1 MCFGYKRPPFV
12 AYRSIFSAIECSTGQ
27 SKPTMRQIAVTYIR
41 CIRTLDARAKLVT
54 SMQHMSYPLR
64 EDLVFRQTAEVCDE
78 KLEEISILVLQ
89 PFYDKEIAHRVQKMQ
104 GETHQIIDDACQRDQ
119 TRGCEYQKLH
129 GKIDWQFGQLLDEQ
143 EYRECERLSSETL
156 ELMHKY
162 TLVDPAD
169 LGTVSALVE
178 TLGDMWRDASKRV
191 SPASEPRFADAT
203 THFCD
208 TATRML
214 HDTVQANTHLVT
226 THGSGLEANIA
237 NLSLHSF
244 RAH

>member
-1 MCFGYKRPPFV
+1 
-12 AYRSIFSAIECSTGQ
+12 
-27 SKPTMRQIAVTYIR
+27 
-41 CIRTLDARAKLVT
+41 
-54 SMQHMSYPLR
+54 
-64 EDLVFRQTAEVCDE
+64 
-78 KLEEISILVLQ
+78 
-89 PFYDKEIAHRVQKMQ
+89 
-104 GETHQIIDDACQRDQ
+104 
-119 TRGCEYQKLH
+119 
-129 GKIDWQFGQLLDEQ
+129 
-143 EYRECERLSSETL
+143 
-156 ELMHKY
+156 MHKY
-162 TLVDPAD
+162 TLVVPAD
-169 LGTVSALVE
+169 LDTVSALVE

>member
-1 MCFGYKRPPFV
+1 
-12 AYRSIFSAIECSTGQ
+12 
-27 SKPTMRQIAVTYIR
+27 
-41 CIRTLDARAKLVT
+41 
-54 SMQHMSYPLR
+54 MQHIAYPLR
-64 EDLVFRQTAEVCDE
+64 EDLVFRQTAKVCDE
-78 KLEEISILVLQ
+78 KLIDISILVLQ
-89 PFYDKEIAHRVQKMQ
+89 PSYNREIAHRVQKMRD
-104 GETHQIIDDACQRDQ
+104 ETHQIIDNACLRDQ
-119 TRGCEYQKLH
+119 SRGCEYQKLH
-129 GKIDWQFGQLLDEQ
+129 ANINWKFQQLLDEQ

-169 LGTVSALVE
+169 LETVSALVK
-178 TLGDMWRDASKRV
+178 TLGAMWRDASKRV